1 MLRTEDAAAA
11 AAAEAEVGEV
21 SAVVASAVMNL
32 KKVICLHNCILVD
45 VRKKVVSLLGPFL
58 LQRRQGGRRGRGRG
72 IVRRR
77 RRRAAAAARGVRCSI
92 QDDDQVRQG
101 GGAVVSCERE
111 KHM

>member
-32 KKVICLHNCILVD
+32 KMNYLFVQLYSCRRAN
-45 VRKKVVSLLGPFL
+45 KVVSLLGPFL

-77 RRRAAAAARGVRCSI
+77 RRAAAARGV
-92 QDDDQVRQG
+92 
-101 GGAVVSCERE
+101 
-111 KHM
+111 